1 MCACDFLSD
10 IIIRKPFERFRF
22 LQLGMFGESPFERF
36 SFLQLGMFDESPFE
50 RFRFLQL
57 GMFDESPQDICLKT
71 TAARSLEI

>member
-1 MCACDFLSD
+1 
-10 IIIRKPFERFRF
+10 
-22 LQLGMFGESPFERF
+22 MFGESPFERF